1 MKKLRNKTEDII
13 KEAQVNGDILKQII
27 NDKVTTPREGISVRS
42 GLNSER
48 KRYEQQQKLS
58 NSEHEKSSS
67 QSRETSQ
74 SNEFPSYIP
83 GNLDDKEINQM
94 IDKFGNKEIDL
105 IQKKGQEENKSD
117 SEDMISVD
125 TPIVPSDDQ
134 NSSSNNA
141 ENIILDPKNTGE
153 DSSHDSKEAVIHSN
167 KPISFE
173 IRTNEDPIDDINEPK
188 KPEDISPFSNTQ
200 ALSRK

>member
-1 MKKLRNKTEDII
+1 
-13 KEAQVNGDILKQII
+13 VNGDILKQII

-200 ALSRK
+200 VLSRK

>member
-94 IDKFGNKEIDL
+94 VDKFGNKEIDL

-188 KPEDISPFSNTQ
+188 KSEDISPFSNTQ

>member
-94 IDKFGNKEIDL
+94 VDKFGNKEIDL

-188 KPEDISPFSNTQ
+188 KSEDISLFSNTQ